1 MSEIVLHISDMK
13 KTTTSLKSDL
23 LDRIGF
29 ASPKKIWT
37 ARDFLDLGPRDTVDK
52 TLQRLTTD
60 GSLRRVARG
69 LYDVPSLNPLTKK
82 NNPAN
87 TREVI
92 DAVARRD
99 QIRLL
104 VDGITAANDL
114 GFTNAVP
121 AKIVVHTDSRL
132 KTINLGNLT
141 IVFKTTAA
149 SKLYW
154 AGRPAMRIVQALH
167 WLRDTLGQEE
177 EQDKKVQDHLLMLLK
192 DDEQGAVLREDL
204 TSGFA
209 TLPAWMQSLLRPIL
223 NKAGVVNESRV

>member
-13 KTTTSLKSDL
+13 KTTTSLKSDVL
-23 LDRIGF
+23 ARIGF
-29 ASPKKIWT
+29 ASPKKVWT
-37 ARDFLDLGPRDTVDK
+37 VRDFLDLGPRDTVDK
-52 TLQRLTTD
+52 TLQRLTTE

-132 KTINLGNLT
+132 KTINMGNLT

-177 EQDKKVQDHLLMLLK
+177 GQDKKVQDHLLMLLK

-209 TLPAWMQSLLRPIL
+209 TLPAWMQSLLRPML
-223 NKAGVVNESRV
+223 NKAGLGQ